1 MPCARARLSTA
12 RAAAPAASKRQPQPR
27 SAPGIGG
34 TIASDASYAKPV
46 GSLWK
51 SIGFTSGARIYSV
64 CAGAI
69 GLVITAR
76 ALGPSG
82 RGVVATAVTW
92 SLLFSTVGYLSLGQ
106 VALHRG
112 TERDPREWLGPSLA
126 SLLAMTAVVSVAGW
140 ILAAVIYAVSDGSAY
155 GHIPVYALALGFLTL
170 PFLVWEQ
177 YGSLLLMALGRVNV
191 YNRAEI
197 AGRTAGIALI
207 VVLVAI
213 AGAGI
218 PGALAALLVAQ
229 LIVAAGGIRYLVTRA
244 GATLAFSRDTMRELL
259 AGGAKLHL
267 SSVGTFLFTSAS
279 VLIVQSVRGS
289 AETGAFQ
296 VVAQLMNV
304 ALIVPQ
310 AGAMVLYGEVAR
322 DGPDRAWA
330 ASRRIIVRLV
340 PLMAVAAVVG
350 TIAAPTL
357 IPFVLGDQF
366 SSAVPVFQLLAF
378 ALVGQSFS
386 ALMAPQ
392 WIGRGLFV
400 LASLLTIAT
409 GICNVAASFPL
420 VHAYGMKGAAYS
432 LLGVSVVSV
441 IGNGI
446 FALWVQRRAGR
457 SAHAAMA
464 R

>member
-1 MPCARARLSTA
+1 MR
-12 RAAAPAASKRQPQPR
+12 
-27 SAPGIGG
+27 
-34 TIASDASYAKPV
+34 D
-46 GSLWK
+46 LWK

-64 CAGAI
+64 AAGAI

-126 SLLAMTAVVSVAGW
+126 SLLAMTAVVTVTGW
-140 ILAAVIYAVSDGSAY
+140 MLAALIYAVSGGSAY

-197 AGRTAGIALI
+197 AGRTAGIVLI

-213 AGAGI
+213 VGAGI
-218 PGALAALLVAQ
+218 PGALIALLVAQ
-229 LIVAAGGIRYLVTRA
+229 LIVAAGGIRYLVRRA
-244 GATLAFSRDTMRELL
+244 GPTRKFSRTTMRELL
-259 AGGAKLHL
+259 VGGVKLHL
-267 SSVGTFLFTSAS
+267 TSIGTFLFTSAS
-279 VLIVQSVRGS
+279 VLIVQSLRGS

-322 DGPDRAWA
+322 DGPDRAWN

-340 PLMAVAAVVG
+340 PLMAVAAAAG
-350 TIAAPTL
+350 ALLAPTL
-357 IPFVLGDQF
+357 IPFVLGHRF

-378 ALVGQSFS
+378 ALVGQSFT

-400 LASLLTIAT
+400 LGSLVTIGT
-409 GICNVAASFPL
+409 GLCNVAACFPL

-432 LLGVSVVSV
+432 LLGVSVLSI
-441 IGNGI
+441 IGNGAMAI
-446 FALWVQRRAGR
+446 WVQRRAAR
-457 SAHAAMA
+457 ATSAALIPTLD